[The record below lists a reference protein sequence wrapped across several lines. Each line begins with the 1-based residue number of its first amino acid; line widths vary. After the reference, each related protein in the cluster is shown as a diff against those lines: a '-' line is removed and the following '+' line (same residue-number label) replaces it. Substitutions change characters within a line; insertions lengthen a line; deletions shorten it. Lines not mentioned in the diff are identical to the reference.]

1 MAIGNKEN
9 KGNHIL
15 ILNGHPAGS
24 SLSKGIAD
32 RYEQKAQ
39 NAGYHVA
46 RFNLADMQFNSDFG
60 QATYKNAPKLE
71 ADLQAFWDAL
81 EKCDHFVLTHPL
93 WWGGMPAKL
102 KGLFDRILLP
112 GRAFAQQK
120 GAPLPKKL
128 LTNKTAHVFI
138 TSDTP
143 NWYFKLFLGA
153 AIAKQIK
160 KQILG
165 YVGFSPVQVT
175 NFATTK
181 ASTAQVREKW
191 LTKVGKFAQ
200 TAR

>member
-1 MAIGNKEN
+1 MANGEKNYTGK
-9 KGNHIL
+9 HIL

-32 RYEQKAQ
+32 RYAQKAQ
-39 NAGYHVA
+39 IAGYQVA
-46 RFNLADMQFNSDFG
+46 RFDLADMQFNSDFG

-71 ADLQAFWDAL
+71 PDLQEFWDAL
-81 EKCDHFVLTHPL
+81 EKCDHFVLAHPL

-112 GRAFAQQK
+112 GKAFAQQK
-120 GAPLPKKL
+120 GAALPKKL

-153 AIAKQIK
+153 AITKQIK

-165 YVGFSPVQVT
+165 YVGFSPVRVT

-181 ASTAQVREKW
+181 QSTEQVREKW
-191 LTKVGKFAQ
+191 LTKVENLAQ
-200 TAR
+200 NAQ